1 MFETE
6 MSYESGNGH
15 WRSESGWPG
24 ETGGLYG
31 EGEEEYPG
39 TYGQGEEEYP
49 AYGQGEEEY
58 PYGQGEE
65 EYPYGQ
71 GEEEYAGTY
80 GQGEE
85 EYPAYGQ
92 GEEEYP
98 YGQSEEEYPGTYGQ
112 GEEERFLP
120 LLTSLI
126 PMAGQLLGGLLGNV
140 KREISGEAGYG
151 EAESSYEQGEAGQA
165 EEEFLLRILSNV
177 LGKEAEVHEA
187 ALSPAQEAE
196 LASQLMEVSN
206 EEELGRILGNVINTV
221 GRAVQGVS
229 GAVNSPQGRA
239 LIDAVAPIA
248 QAALTGES
256 EAPLVSEVGELDHEH
271 DHFEVARRV
280 VQLTSAAARDVA
292 TAPPDVP
299 PQLAG
304 ELSLFRAARF
314 FARPL
319 FNRGLRVTSPL
330 ARRYWG
336 RRYAGFRGYRY
347 GYPYGRRYYGYGYGP
362 RRWWRGR
369 PYGYPVYA
377 GAPGPVEP
385 EPVSGPEPTPPPPPQ
400 PGFRW
405 VMVPIGAPAPGPEPA
420 LAPPP
425 PPPPPA
431 PEPTAGASPA
441 PAPGAQSEYGWRR
454 RGYRGYRG
462 YRGGWRGYRGY
473 RGYGGYGGYGAY
485 GVGGGDDDDD
495 SELGWRRRGRR
506 PYGGYGGGDGNDGGG
521 YGSPS
526 GRWIRRRGRI
536 ILLGV

>member
-15 WRSESGWPG
+15 WRSEAGWPG

-39 TYGQGEEEYP
+39 ATVKEKRRYP

-58 PYGQGEE
+58 PYGEGEE
-65 EYPYGQ
+65 EYPG
-71 GEEEYAGTY
+71 AY

-85 EYPAYGQ
+85 EYPATARAKRSTPTARARRRPGAYGQ

-98 YGQSEEEYPGTYGQ
+98 GAYGQ

-177 LGKEAEVHEA
+177 LGKEAEADEV

-196 LASQLMEVSN
+196 LASQLMEASN
-206 EEELGRILGNVINTV
+206 EEELGRILGKVINTV

-256 EAPLVSEVGELDHEH
+256 EAPLVSGNGRARPRARPLRGGASRRPADIGRGARRGDGTAGRAAAARGRAVGVPRRPVLRATAVQPGPARDVASGAALLGPALRRIPRLPVRLSVRTAPLRLRLRPPPL
-271 DHFEVARRV
+271 VARPALRV
-280 VQLTSAAARDVA
+280 SGLRRRAGCPGTGAGSGSGAGTSAAA
-292 TAPPDVP
+292 TA
-299 PQLAG
+299 G
-304 ELSLFRAARF
+304 LSLGHGADRSAGPWARACAGTASPTSAAR
-314 FARPL
+314 
-319 FNRGLRVTSPL
+319 T
-330 ARRYWG
+330 
-336 RRYAGFRGYRY
+336 
-347 GYPYGRRYYGYGYGP
+347 
-362 RRWWRGR
+362 
-369 PYGYPVYA
+369 
-377 GAPGPVEP
+377 
-385 EPVSGPEPTPPPPPQ
+385 
-400 PGFRW
+400 
-405 VMVPIGAPAPGPEPA
+405 
-420 LAPPP
+420 
-425 PPPPPA
+425 
-431 PEPTAGASPA
+431 
-441 PAPGAQSEYGWRR
+441 
-454 RGYRGYRG
+454 
-462 YRGGWRGYRGY
+462 
-473 RGYGGYGGYGAY
+473 
-485 GVGGGDDDDD
+485 
-495 SELGWRRRGRR
+495 
-506 PYGGYGGGDGNDGGG
+506 
-521 YGSPS
+521 
-526 GRWIRRRGRI
+526 
-536 ILLGV
+536 